1 MFGAR
6 RAGDHQRALRLLK
19 ELHSYRLPN
28 YVFRNNADLT
38 FTDKTTEWGMDQ
50 PGFSN
55 GAAYADLNN
64 DGRLALVVNNID
76 GPASI
81 YQNVQPQDDT
91 HHYLEI
97 KLDGEP
103 PNRRGIGSTL
113 VLSAGG
119 TKQYL
124 YHSPYR
130 GYMSTMDD
138 REHFGLG
145 RATRVDSLEV
155 IWPDGRYQLLIGLDV
170 DRMVTVHQGDA
181 RKKAAT
187 SPTSTNLRNPLFL
200 PRRFLK
206 YKQPETA
213 SVDYDVQP
221 LLPYEPS
228 RQGPP
233 LAVADVNGDGL
244 DDVFIGG
251 GEGIP
256 GKLFMQRRDG
266 SFVESVQGEP
276 WVADKDYDDWGA
288 LFFDANGDG
297 LPDLYVASCG
307 YQHAPQSR
315 LLQDRL
321 YINKGGGRFV
331 RDTQALPPMATCT
344 AVVAAGDF
352 TGDGRLDLFV
362 GGRLTPRNYPYPTR
376 SYLLRNDG
384 GSHFTDVTAEFA
396 PELIRPGGMITA
408 AVWIDFDG
416 DGRMDLVTAGE
427 WMSLQFY
434 HNDGTHLR
442 NVTAAVGLPPL
453 RGWWYSLATGDLNHD
468 GRPDLIAGNVGL
480 NFAYT
485 TSPHSR
491 FGVYATDF
499 TGSGTTDI
507 VLTQEIDGTEY
518 PVFGRAKLGPSIYP
532 VALRFPSYGSF
543 AAASVAQLFGT
554 ASLGRALHYQTDTFA
569 SVYLQNNGDG
579 TFRSVALPTLAQIAP
594 IRGIIVDDLDGDG
607 NLDLIVAGNL
617 YDTEPNTPPADAGNG
632 LWLKGDGRGHFT
644 PVPAVE
650 SGFLAPRDVTGLALI
665 KTPAGKAVLVA
676 SYGDS
681 LQAFA
686 IVKR

>member
-1 MFGAR
+1 
-6 RAGDHQRALRLLK
+6 
-19 ELHSYRLPN
+19 
-28 YVFRNNADLT
+28 
-38 FTDKTTEWGMDQ
+38 
-50 PGFSN
+50 
-55 GAAYADLNN
+55 
-64 DGRLALVVNNID
+64 
-76 GPASI
+76 
-81 YQNVQPQDDT
+81 
-91 HHYLEI
+91 
-97 KLDGEP
+97 
-103 PNRRGIGSTL
+103 
-113 VLSAGG
+113 
-119 TKQYL
+119 
-124 YHSPYR
+124 
-130 GYMSTMDD
+130 MDD

-228 RQGPP
+228 RQGPS

-362 GGRLTPRNYPYPTR
+362 GGRLTPRNYPYATR

-579 TFRSVALPTLAQIAP
+579 TFSSVALPTLAQIAP